1 VVARA
6 PVRICDLGGW
16 TDTWFARSGAVLNI
30 AVEPGVEVVASRIAD
45 PDVVV
50 IDAADFGDRYEYR
63 LGVGPGRHPLLEEAV
78 AEAGGGGG
86 VDLRIRSAV
95 PPGAGAGTSAAVIVA
110 LIAAVDALSPGAVRS
125 PMELARAAHRVET
138 VRLERQSGVQDQLA
152 AAHGGVSF
160 ITIDEYPEASVERL
174 ALSPP
179 VADELGRRLLL
190 VYLGRGHDSSAI
202 HRHVIS
208 ELEASPTEADARLE
222 PLRAAAVAGRGAL
235 LAGDLAALGTAM
247 LDSTDAQERLHPELV
262 SDTARAVFSVAR
274 RHGALGWKVN
284 GAGGEGGSVT
294 VLCGDG
300 DRHRLVE
307 EIHAIG
313 GGVTELPVT
322 PAEAGARCATR

>member
-1 VVARA
+1 
-6 PVRICDLGGW
+6 
-16 TDTWFARSGAVLNI
+16 
-30 AVEPGVEVVASRIAD
+30 
-45 PDVVV
+45 
-50 IDAADFGDRYEYR
+50 
-63 LGVGPGRHPLLEEAV
+63 
-78 AEAGGGGG
+78 
-86 VDLRIRSAV
+86 
-95 PPGAGAGTSAAVIVA
+95 
-110 LIAAVDALSPGAVRS
+110 
-125 PMELARAAHRVET
+125 
-138 VRLERQSGVQDQLA
+138 
-152 AAHGGVSF
+152 
-160 ITIDEYPEASVERL
+160 
-174 ALSPP
+174 
-179 VADELGRRLLL
+179 
-190 VYLGRGHDSSAI
+190 
-202 HRHVIS
+202 VIS

-313 GGVTELPVT
+313 GRCSLRYAVTSAGRAGRLLAMAYSAKPTSGANTYET
-322 PAEAGARCATR
+322 PTSGACHVKPRRLRSCVVRTASRTANATFTP